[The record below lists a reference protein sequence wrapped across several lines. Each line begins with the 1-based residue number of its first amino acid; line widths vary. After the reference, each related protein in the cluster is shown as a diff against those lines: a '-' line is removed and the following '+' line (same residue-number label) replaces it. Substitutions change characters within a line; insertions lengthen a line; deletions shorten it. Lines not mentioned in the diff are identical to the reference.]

1 MEGNDKLGVQYCGDL
16 LRGKKR
22 HRPVSLQRGI
32 RYFLKKIHDLKN
44 LKFHRLC
51 GGDMS
56 FCYFI
61 HFSIIELCPNKENN

>member
-16 LRGKKR
+16 LRERKR
-22 HRPVSLQRGI
+22 HGLVSLQGGK
-32 RYFLKKIHDLKN
+32 RYFLKKIHDLKK

-56 FCYFI
+56 FCYSI
-61 HFSIIELCPNKENN
+61 HFNIIALCPNKKNN

>member
-1 MEGNDKLGVQYCGDL
+1 M
-16 LRGKKR
+16 
-22 HRPVSLQRGI
+22 SLQRGI

-61 HFSIIELCPNKENN
+61 HFSIIELCPNKKNT